1 MRLSDKTALIA
12 QVRRAEAELNAAQ
25 RRLVRS
31 ETLVKEGAT
40 STQTLDDDRART
52 ESAEASVAAAQAQ
65 GAGCSCGGVLHR
77 ANYPR
82 KPRGCPT
89 LAIREAF
96 SSRLSFCCSRC
107 RRRTTS
113 VSVRFLGRRVYLGLV
128 VVLCSAR
135 HAGQNTAAAT
145 LCEALAVPLRTL
157 QRWRRWWREDF
168 MHTPLWQAMCA
179 RFMPPVSA
187 QGLPGDLL
195 ARFGGEAT
203 EALQRLLRFLAPLT
217 VRAVTLP
224 EGR

>member
-1 MRLSDKTALIA
+1 VCHVQLQTRPFFRFLTRLD
-12 QVRRAEAELNAAQ
+12 EEL
-25 RRLVRS
+25 
-31 ETLVKEGAT
+31 AT
-40 STQTLDDDRART
+40 
-52 ESAEASVAAAQAQ
+52 QAQ

-113 VSVRFLGRRVYLGLV
+113 MSVRFLGRRVYLGLV

-168 MHTPLWQAMCA
+168 MQTPLWQAMCA
-179 RFMPPVSA
+179 RFMPPVSV
-187 QGLPGDLL
+187 QGLPGELL
-195 ARFGGEAT
+195 ARFAGDGGQ
-203 EALQRLLRFLAPLT
+203 ALARLLCFLAPLT
-217 VRAVTLP
+217 VRALTLP

>member
-1 MRLSDKTALIA
+1 MCHVDLQRSQFFLFLTRLD
-12 QVRRAEAELNAAQ
+12 EELA
-25 RRLVRS
+25 
-31 ETLVKEGAT
+31 
-40 STQTLDDDRART
+40 D
-52 ESAEASVAAAQAQ
+52 QAQ
-65 GAGCSCGGVLHR
+65 CAGCSCGGVLHR

-113 VSVRFLGRRVYLGLV
+113 MSVRFLGRRVYLGLV

-145 LCEALAVPLRTL
+145 LCEALEIPLRTL
-157 QRWRRWWREDF
+157 TRWRRWWREDF
-168 MHTPLWQAMCA
+168 LQTPLWQAMCA
-179 RFMPPVSA
+179 RFMPPVSPL
-187 QGLPGDLL
+187 GLPGDRL
-195 ARFGGEAT
+195 ARFAGEAT